1 MIRLLNSA
9 SRRARAKAHAGP
21 GAKRPG
27 SRKLSL
33 TAARLRRCPLSYPG
47 APQPAAPS
55 RAPPP
60 SLIHFTIR
68 TALIPQSP
76 LIGLPQCAVHF
87 SGHSD
92 SAYISIQ
99 QYSCALIQLILR
111 KREPLL
117 SDLQM
122 HFPQRQPELLPLQVH
137 LTFQHLMKRFQRF
150 LMLFR
155 LQFFPLFQVLLRLMM
170 EFQTWILRP

>member
-1 MIRLLNSA
+1 MQSIYFVHDA
-9 SRRARAKAHAGP
+9 ARRARAKAPAGV
-21 GAKRPG
+21 GVKKPG

-33 TAARLRRCPLSYPG
+33 TAARLRRRPRSHPG

-68 TALIPQSP
+68 TTHNIPPQAP
-76 LIGLPQCAVHF
+76 ITGLPQCAVHF

-92 SAYISIQ
+92 SAYISVQ
-99 QYSCALIQLILR
+99 QYSCALIQLIPQN
-111 KREPLL
+111 REPLL

-122 HFPQRQPELLPLQVH
+122 HFPQRQPELLPLQGH
-137 LTFQHLMKRFQRF
+137 LIFQHPLTHFQRF

-155 LQFFPLFQVLLRLMM
+155 LQFFSLL
-170 EFQTWILRP
+170 

>member
-9 SRRARAKAHAGP
+9 ARRARAKAHAGP
-21 GAKRPG
+21 GAKRQG

-33 TAARLRRCPLSYPG
+33 TAARLRRRPRSYPR

-68 TALIPQSP
+68 TTHNIPPQAP
-76 LIGLPQCAVHF
+76 ITDLPQCAVHF

-122 HFPQRQPELLPLQVH
+122 HFPQRQPELLSLQGH
-137 LTFQHLMKRFQRF
+137 LTFQHPLTHFQRF

-155 LQFFPLFQVLLRLMM
+155 LQFFSLL
-170 EFQTWILRP
+170 

>member
-9 SRRARAKAHAGP
+9 ARRSRAKAPAGV
-21 GAKRPG
+21 GVKKPG

-33 TAARLRRCPLSYPG
+33 TAARLRRCPRSYPG

-68 TALIPQSP
+68 TTHNIPPQAP
-76 LIGLPQCAVHF
+76 ITGLPQCAAHF

-92 SAYISIQ
+92 SAYISVQ
-99 QYSCALIQLILR
+99 QYSCALIQLIPQNH
-111 KREPLL
+111 KPPLA
-117 SDLQM
+117 DLQM
-122 HFPQRQPELLPLQVH
+122 HFPQRQPELLLLQWH
-137 LTFQHLMKRFQRF
+137 LTFQHPLTHFQCF

-155 LQFFPLFQVLLRLMM
+155 LQFFSLL
-170 EFQTWILRP
+170 

>member
-9 SRRARAKAHAGP
+9 ARRARAKAPAGL
-21 GAKRPG
+21 GVKKPG
-27 SRKLSL
+27 SRKLPL
-33 TAARLRRCPLSYPG
+33 TAARLRRRPLSYPG
-47 APQPAAPS
+47 APQPTAPS

-68 TALIPQSP
+68 TTHNIPPQAP
-76 LIGLPQCAVHF
+76 ITVLPQCAVHF

-92 SAYISIQ
+92 SAYISVQ
-99 QYSCALIQLILR
+99 QYSCALIQLIPQN
-111 KREPLL
+111 REPPLP
-117 SDLQM
+117 DLQM
-122 HFPQRQPELLPLQVH
+122 HFPQRQPELLPLQGH

-155 LQFFPLFQVLLRLMM
+155 LQLLPLF
-170 EFQTWILRP
+170 